1 MLVFVFRHPVIMDRL
16 PTEIL
21 EIVLMYAAAAESNET
36 RQRWPAIR
44 NWLSAV
50 NQRWA
55 DTVENS
61 TFQKQYPE
69 MVESA

>member
-1 MLVFVFRHPVIMDRL
+1 MDRL

-61 TFQKQYPE
+61 TFQKQYHE

>member
-1 MLVFVFRHPVIMDRL
+1 MDRL

-21 EIVLMYAAAAESNET
+21 EIVLMYAAAAESNKT
-36 RQRWPAIR
+36 RQCWPAIR

-55 DTVENS
+55 DIVENA
-61 TFQKQYPE
+61 TFQKQYHE

>member
-1 MLVFVFRHPVIMDRL
+1 
-16 PTEIL
+16 
-21 EIVLMYAAAAESNET
+21 MYAAAAESNDT

-44 NWLSAV
+44 NWLSGV

-55 DTVENS
+55 DIVQNS
-61 TFQKQYPE
+61 TFKKQYRD